1 MVPSLETLLWGAEMR
16 SHSLVRAVL
25 LCLGSSLAVAAP
37 VHGTEDCVDAQLVKS
52 WVELQPGLLDG
63 NTFLQK
69 SVYRSGDSI
78 ALGIVQ
84 AFTTSELLEPSRTDR
99 IVSIVRLSFS
109 HPEYIARNQDR
120 EPAVTMLL
128 LSFLAHEQKDPKL
141 EGRIADVQRAISPR
155 AANHRY

>member
-1 MVPSLETLLWGAEMR
+1 
-16 SHSLVRAVL
+16 
-25 LCLGSSLAVAAP
+25 
-37 VHGTEDCVDAQLVKS
+37 VKS

-78 ALGIVQ
+78 ALGIVH
-84 AFTTSELLEPSRTDR
+84 AFTTSELQDPSRTDR
-99 IVSIVRLSFS
+99 IVSIVLLAFS
-109 HPEYIARNQDR
+109 HPLYIAREQDR

-141 EGRIADVQRAISPR
+141 EGRIADVERSISSRAPV
-155 AANHRY
+155 HRN